1 MAINI
6 TINKLAANMEP
17 VQETIS
23 LNARKSLDGNVMIF
37 DHKEIDIVIIPA
49 TQKVLA
55 LAKKN
60 FSDQVYEAQERLF
73 SFLRKR
79 GVVELANIQGG
90 NIYGSLEA
98 KLAVSINEEI
108 SAIDSALYNIWEYLK
123 EEKEFYAIYGYDEE
137 DEIEQ
142 LTDPSSED
150 STELGE
156 VPHEERKGSL
166 IPGYI
171 RGPYGMTSFYRY

>member
-1 MAINI
+1 MPI
-6 TINKLAANMEP
+6 TIKINKLGPDQEP
-17 VQETIS
+17 IQETIS
-23 LNARKSLDGNVMIF
+23 LNARKSLDGNIMIF
-37 DHKEIDIVIIPA
+37 DHREIDIVVIPK

-55 LAKKN
+55 LAKTN

-73 SFLRKR
+73 SFLRKH
-79 GVVELANIQGG
+79 GIVELANVQGG
-90 NIYGSLEA
+90 NVYGSLEA
-98 KLAVSINEEI
+98 KLAKPINEEI
-108 SAIDSALYNIWEYLK
+108 SAVESALYNISKYLK
-123 EEKEFYAIYGYDEE
+123 EEEEFYMMYEYDEE
-137 DEIEQ
+137 EEVEQ

>member
-6 TINKLAANMEP
+6 TINKMAANMEP

-23 LNARKSLDGNVMIF
+23 LDARKSLDGNVMIF
-37 DHKEIDIVIIPA
+37 DHKEIDIVIIPK
-49 TQKVLA
+49 TQKILA
-55 LAKKN
+55 LAKNN

-79 GVVELANIQGG
+79 GIVELANVQGG
-90 NIYGSLEA
+90 NVYGSLEA

-108 SAIDSALYNIWEYLK
+108 SSVESALYNIWQYLN
-123 EEKEFYAIYGYDEE
+123 EEKEFYAMYEYDEE
-137 DEIEQ
+137 EEIEQ

-156 VPHEERKGSL
+156 IPHEQRKGSML
-166 IPGYI
+166 PGYI

>member
-1 MAINI
+1 MPINI
-6 TINKLAANMEP
+6 KINKLGPDLEP

-23 LNARKSLDGNVMIF
+23 LEARKSLDGNIMIF
-37 DHKEIDIVIIPA
+37 DHKEIDIVVMPK

-55 LAKKN
+55 LAKNN

-73 SFLRKR
+73 TFLRKK
-79 GVVELANIQGG
+79 GIVELANIQGG
-90 NIYGSLEA
+90 SIYGSLEA
-98 KLAVSINEEI
+98 KLATSINEKI
-108 SAIDSALYNIWEYLK
+108 SSVESALYNISKYLK
-123 EEKEFYAIYGYDEE
+123 EEEEFYMMYEYDEE
-137 DEIEQ
+137 EEMEQ

>member
-1 MAINI
+1 MPVNI
-6 TINKLAANMEP
+6 TIRKQDPEEEP

-23 LNARKSLDGNVMIF
+23 LDARKSLDGNIMIF
-37 DHKEIDIVIIPA
+37 DHKEIDIVIMPKN
-49 TQKVLA
+49 QKILA

-73 SFLRKR
+73 SFLKQN
-79 GVVELANIQGG
+79 GVVELASVQGG
-90 NIYGSLEA
+90 NVYGSLEA
-98 KLAVSINEEI
+98 ILATSINENI
-108 SAIDSALYNIWEYLK
+108 SSIESALYNISKYLE
-123 EEKEFYAIYGYDEE
+123 EEKQHYEIYAYDEE
-137 DEIEQ
+137 EEIEQ
-142 LTDPSSED
+142 LTDPSDEK